1 MWRKTLPGFTLIELA
16 VVLIIIG
23 LIAGAVLKGQDLLE
37 TAKMRSVLSDIS
49 RYRLAVYLYQETY
62 GALPGNDKNASTRF
76 KDVLD
81 GTGSGKLESDQEK
94 QQFWVHLAK
103 AGHVTQE
110 KAPSSRM
117 GGVFTVAYKSL
128 VDITANCLILSGPNM
143 EGLFTPRQA
152 QKLKAKADDGDTKN
166 GLIRFDNG
174 QGSGTQTCLTQAGE
188 LNTTHDQ
195 PVCVLLVQF

>member
-1 MWRKTLPGFTLIELA
+1 
-16 VVLIIIG
+16 IIIG

-94 QQFWVHLAK
+94 QQFWV
-103 AGHVTQE
+103 
-110 KAPSSRM
+110 
-117 GGVFTVAYKSL
+117 
-128 VDITANCLILSGPNM
+128 
-143 EGLFTPRQA
+143 
-152 QKLKAKADDGDTKN
+152 
-166 GLIRFDNG
+166 
-174 QGSGTQTCLTQAGE
+174 
-188 LNTTHDQ
+188 
-195 PVCVLLVQF
+195 